1 MKKILLFP
9 LFMLVFNTGATL
21 RAQNSGEE
29 LFKSICAACHTIN
42 GGRLVGPDLS
52 GIYNVRNNDWLISF
66 TRSSQQL
73 IKSGD
78 PEAIAIF
85 EEYNK
90 IPMPDNNLTDDQIQS
105 IINYIKATD
114 QKLQADVLESAIA
127 TDSLAAGETRPVMSV
142 DTLEIK
148 YSIEFASEGRALFY
162 GYTNFINGAPPCI
175 SCHNI
180 KDQSILGGG
189 RLALDLT
196 GSYIKYGAVGVT
208 AIINNPP
215 FPAMKAAMINQA
227 LTENETQAVV
237 SLLKSVGEQKYYSQS
252 TISAGWIFF
261 GLGLVFSLILLAHI
275 YIFYDRRKIP

>member
-1 MKKILLFP
+1 M
-9 LFMLVFNTGATL
+9 
-21 RAQNSGEE
+21 
-29 LFKSICAACHTIN
+29 
-42 GGRLVGPDLS
+42 VGPDLS

-78 PEAIAIF
+78 PDAIAIF

-90 IPMPDNNLTDDQIQS
+90 IPMPDNNLTDDQILS
-105 IINYIKATD
+105 VINYIKVSD
-114 QKLQADVLESAIA
+114 QNIHADVVESAIS
-127 TDSLAAGETRPVMSV
+127 TDSLAAKETLSAVST
-142 DTLEIK
+142 DSLAIK
-148 YSIEFASEGRALFY
+148 FSSEYVPEGRALFY
-162 GYTNFINGAPPCI
+162 GHTNFINGAPPCI

-208 AIINNPP
+208 TIINNPP
-215 FPAMKAAMINQA
+215 FPAMKAAMINHD
-227 LTENETQAVV
+227 LNENELQAVV
-237 SLLKSVGEQKYYSQS
+237 SLLKSAGEQKYYSGNS
-252 TISAGWIFF
+252 NSAGLIFF
-261 GLGLVFSLILLAHI
+261 SLGLVCSLILLVHI